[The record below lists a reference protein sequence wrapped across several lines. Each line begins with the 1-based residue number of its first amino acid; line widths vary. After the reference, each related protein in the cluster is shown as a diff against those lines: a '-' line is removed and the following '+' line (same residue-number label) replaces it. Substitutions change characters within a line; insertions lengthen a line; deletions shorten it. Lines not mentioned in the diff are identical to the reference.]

1 MGSLLQWTKGLL
13 GTALAKEKSP
23 VVDSRIFVC
32 FGAVLPWARQFYRL
46 DEMSF
51 CFRRHKERNEVQR
64 NGSMH
69 LPRHSQPIHRLCRGR
84 AGRPRGYHSTSS
96 PVPMLS
102 TRARST
108 APG

>member
-32 FGAVLPWARQFYRL
+32 FGKVLPRARQFYRL

-51 CFRRHKERNEVQR
+51 CFRGQKERDKIQR
-64 NGSMH
+64 DGSVH
-69 LPRHSQPIHRLCRGR
+69 LR
-84 AGRPRGYHSTSS
+84 
-96 PVPMLS
+96 
-102 TRARST
+102 
-108 APG
+108 